1 MPETESIPAKLPR
14 SGSSTGAEPLS
25 PEATSV
31 SSQAQEPY
39 QTESEP
45 PASNPPQEHAPMIEI
60 HSPHEPVHS
69 WKDAFIHIAIIV
81 VGLVIAVGLEQ
92 TVEFVHHRFQV
103 AETRRA
109 LLIERRVNINHF
121 AMQTEEFHRFV
132 PKLETD
138 LAIFQFLKAHPH
150 APPDQWPGKISRYH
164 MMSRYIDA
172 AWKTAQENNVLALM
186 PDQEVQQDDQLYRQ
200 LAGLSDNMAAKED
213 AFYENGK
220 LAIQAPDPAQM
231 SPQQVQNEIEGYT
244 NVLMLYARAAID
256 QRVLSLHFPDFKPT
270 TTYEDELKVLHAR
283 GGHDDDIR
291 VMDEMTERLRREDE
305 RVTHDEER

>member
-1 MPETESIPAKLPR
+1 
-14 SGSSTGAEPLS
+14 
-25 PEATSV
+25 
-31 SSQAQEPY
+31 
-39 QTESEP
+39 
-45 PASNPPQEHAPMIEI
+45 MIEI

-220 LAIQAPDPAQM
+220 LAIQA
-231 SPQQVQNEIEGYT
+231 
-244 NVLMLYARAAID
+244 LMLYARAAID